1 MNDVYSATEYAMS
14 SVPFKL
20 PVYGGMAECHGLL
33 RPDGDSL
40 VLEYQVQDNMFG
52 VLRGKARAVR
62 IPLSDLESVE
72 LRGKWFGRSLII
84 QSRSL
89 LTLANVPGSKQGR
102 LELAIARPD
111 WPAAE
116 RLAAEVYE

>member
-1 MNDVYSATEYAMS
+1 FAGGEVAMT

-20 PVYGGMAECHGLL
+20 RVYGGMAECHGLL
-33 RPDGDSL
+33 RPDGDCL

-52 VLRGKARAVR
+52 VVRGKARAVR
-62 IPLSDLESVE
+62 IPLAELESVA
-72 LRGKWFGRSLII
+72 LRGKWFGRSLVI

-89 LTLANVPGSKQGR
+89 LPLANVPGSKQGR